1 MEDRL
6 HAAGKGPQLIKAT
19 ETFEASNKTRADEHA
34 LYDELVNLGAEPEEA
49 DAYVEL
55 MLENC

>member
-6 HAAGKGPQLIKAT
+6 HAAGKGPELVKAT
-19 ETFEASNKTRADEHA
+19 EAFEDSKKTRKDEHI
-34 LYDELVNLGAEPEEA
+34 LYDALVNLGAEPEEA
-49 DAYVEL
+49 DAFVGL